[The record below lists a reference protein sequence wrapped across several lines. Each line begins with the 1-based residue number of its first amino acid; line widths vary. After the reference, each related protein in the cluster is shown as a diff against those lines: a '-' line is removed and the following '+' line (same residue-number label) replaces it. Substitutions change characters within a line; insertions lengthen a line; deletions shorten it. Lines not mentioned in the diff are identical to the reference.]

1 LAEERERQDMTDDQK
16 SVVRRCSR
24 CILPESYPDI
34 DFDENGV
41 CRVCREHDRKYSNI
55 DWDER
60 RARLEHILDRYRG
73 KGEKYDVLVPFSG
86 GKDST
91 YTLWMLKNRYDMR
104 CLAFNFDNGF
114 QDPNALAFVK
124 KAAQRLGVS
133 LFTYMPNFELLRE
146 VYSTAMEKVGEFCA
160 ACVVLMP
167 TAIFRAADMHGIR
180 LIAAGFSDMLEAPP
194 PETSY
199 MDRKCFWNIMKSDF
213 TKKQLRWNYFFP
225 SFKRMFT
232 VKQINLPDFVPWD
245 LPVIYETLNRELD
258 FGKSMADV
266 RYDCLATPHSSYI
279 FRLRTGFGKYEYL
292 YANMVRSGVI
302 DREEALK
309 IVSEREPD
317 EPPEGFDEFLA
328 GLGLDRGVL
337 DGIESRSVF
346 DFGTRKR
353 GLRDIAIRI
362 REALP

>member
-1 LAEERERQDMTDDQK
+1 MSDRFDTGI
-16 SVVRRCSR
+16 RRCTR
-24 CILPESYPDI
+24 CILPESYPRV

-55 DWDER
+55 DWEAR
-60 RARLEHILDRYRG
+60 RARLERILDRYRG
-73 KGEKYDVLVPFSG
+73 KGSKYDVLVPFSG

-91 YTLWMLKNRYDMR
+91 YTLWTLKNRYDMR
-104 CLAFNFDNGF
+104 CLAYNFDNGF
-114 QDPNALAFVK
+114 LDPAALSFARASARK
-124 KAAQRLGVS
+124 LGVS
-133 LFTYMPNFELLRE
+133 LFTYMPDFELLRD
-146 VYSTAMEKVGEFCA
+146 VYATAMRKVGEFCA

-199 MDRKCFWNIMKSDF
+199 MDRKCFWNIMKDDF
-213 TKKQLRWNYFFP
+213 SRSRLRWNYFFP
-225 SFKRMFT
+225 SVKRMFG
-232 VKQINLPDFVPWD
+232 VKQINLPDFISWD
-245 LPVIYETLNRELD
+245 LPTIYETLDRELD

-302 DREEALK
+302 DRDEALR
-309 IVSEREPD
+309 IVAEREPV

-328 GLGLDRGVL
+328 GLGLDRSVL
-337 DGIESRSVF
+337 EGIENRSVF
-346 DFGTRKR
+346 DFGTRNR
-353 GLRDIAIRI
+353 SLRRLAIRM
-362 REALP
+362 REMLP